1 MNNLETLQQELET
14 LYSMYPKHPEFAEE
28 IARKIEML
36 EEYLEMCYDSKNI
49 HKYVGEVR
57 VA

>member
-1 MNNLETLQQELET
+1 MNNIETVEQELVT
-14 LYSMYPKHPEFAEE
+14 LYAMYPKHPESAEE
-28 IARKIEML
+28 IARKIMML

-49 HKYVGEVR
+49 HKHVGA

>member
-1 MNNLETLQQELET
+1 MNNIQTLEQELDT
-14 LYSMYPKHPEFAEE
+14 LYAMYPKHPEFAEE
-28 IARKIEML
+28 IARKIAML

-49 HKYVGEVR
+49 DRYVGA

>member
-49 HKYVGEVR
+49 HKYVGEV
-57 VA
+57 A